1 VIANKTYWREYL
13 NSKLILIVLIAISFN
28 LYACMSSDSGEEEE
42 LAKVS
47 SQVLKRKDLQKY
59 LPMQFASPEDSTRS
73 VKLFIEQ
80 WLSEQVMNEQALGE
94 IDGLEERIEY
104 KVRDYR
110 NKLILNEYYNYL
122 IDTRL
127 DTVIDSVEMNS
138 FYQENIQKFICPQTR
153 YVYLFLGTHLLD
165 IRAPIKL
172 LTAKPE
178 EIQYA
183 ELNTW
188 ATKNT
193 FVMQTDTFHWAEAE
207 ELDGLS
213 ASYYGRLR
221 DLRAGHYPVS
231 WTATYDEK
239 PAQYLFKILRVIQT
253 GEILPFWMVQASVKN
268 SIIHERTRKMLTSEQ
283 NRIVKE
289 AKDKGNA
296 YVY

>member
-1 VIANKTYWREYL
+1 MIAGKTYWEKYFRFK
-13 NSKLILIVLIAISFN
+13 SILVVFITMSIALS
-28 LYACMSSDSGEEEE
+28 ACMNSDSGEEEE
-42 LAKVS
+42 LARVS

-59 LPMQFASPEDSTRS
+59 LPMQFPSPEDSLRN
-73 VKLFIEQ
+73 VKLFIDQ

-127 DTVIDSVEMNS
+127 DTVIDSVEMNL
-138 FYQENIQKFICPQTR
+138 FYQNNIQKFICTQTR
-153 YVYLFLGTHLLD
+153 YVYLFIGTHLLD
-165 IRAPIKL
+165 IREPMKL

-178 EIQYA
+178 EIQYS

-188 ATKNT
+188 AIKNT
-193 FVMQTDTFHWAEAE
+193 FVMQTDTLQWAEAE
-207 ELDGLS
+207 ALDGLS
-213 ASYYGRLR
+213 STYYGRLR
-221 DLRAGHYPVS
+221 DLRPGQYPVS
-231 WTATYDEK
+231 WTAIYDEK
-239 PAQYLFKILRVIQT
+239 PAQYIFKMLRVIQT
-253 GEILPFWMVQASVKN
+253 GETLPFWMVQTSVKN

-283 NRIVKE
+283 NRLVKE

-296 YVY
+296 YVR